1 MTLST
6 RQNKRLALIVE
17 NLALF
22 LAEAQ
27 RENSKASAS
36 ATPKKT
42 RIRRNAED
50 AVKLRKQ
57 IKAERAKGVPA
68 AELAKKFGVSVAYIY
83 MAK

>member
-1 MTLST
+1 MTLSA
-6 RQNKRLALIVE
+6 RQHKRLTLIIE

-22 LAEAQ
+22 LAESQ
-27 RENSKASAS
+27 RDNNKAGA
-36 ATPKKT
+36 ALKKT
-42 RIRRNAED
+42 RVRRNAED

>member
-1 MTLST
+1 MTLSA
-6 RQNKRLALIVE
+6 RQQKRLTLIVE

-22 LAEAQ
+22 LAESQ
-27 RENSKASAS
+27 RDNSKAGA
-36 ATPKKT
+36 APKKT
-42 RIRRNAED
+42 RVRRNAED